1 VTVAASLTSI
11 EWVDP
16 PVLPVGPA
24 PPPHIVQRLKQKYGF
39 VPECSHR
46 LSHCQWVLESYSSP
60 DPQLA
65 FISYELADL
74 IFLVVSQDNSCRHCY
89 GASRA
94 FLRMMG
100 YSERRVLELET
111 DLHSVDLDPTTR
123 IALEYARRLS
133 RSNPRPGPSEEDAL
147 LQAGMSREAIA
158 EVALV
163 TAMYVLGNRV
173 ATLSALA
180 PSEFESMPDRW
191 YAPFFGPLFRWMVRR
206 DRKRAEPRHFAPGQN
221 TGPASELLAA
231 LDGAP
236 GAIGLRETIDRA
248 FASEALPLR
257 AKILVFAVV
266 SRTLGCPAFE
276 HACFDQLIA
285 GGLSK
290 DGVRAALDHLASPE
304 LTPLEARLVPI
315 ARETVR
321 YQKPAMIQRR
331 MHDLAQHLTPPELLD
346 AIGTFAL
353 ANALGRLT
361 VLLNRC

>member
-1 VTVAASLTSI
+1 MSALVALTSI

-16 PVLPVGPA
+16 PVLPPGPA
-24 PPPHIVQRLKQKYGF
+24 PPPEIATQLKKKFGY
-39 VPECSHR
+39 VPECAHR
-46 LSHCQWVLESYSSP
+46 LSHCDWVLQSYAAS
-60 DPQLA
+60 DPALA
-65 FISYELADL
+65 FISYDLADL

-100 YSERRVLELET
+100 YSEQRVLQLEA
-111 DLHSVDLDPTTR
+111 DLHAVDLDLTTR
-123 IALEYARRLS
+123 LALDYSRRLS
-133 RSNPRPGPSEEDAL
+133 RANPRPGPPEELAL
-147 LQAGMSREAIA
+147 LEAGLTRGAIA

-191 YAPFFGPLFRWMVRR
+191 YAPIIAPIFRWMVRR
-206 DRKRAEPRHFAPGQN
+206 ERKRVAPRKFAAGEN
-221 TGPASELLAA
+221 TGPAADLLEA
-231 LDGAP
+231 LEGAP
-236 GAIGLRETIDRA
+236 AAFAMRRVIDGA
-248 FASEALPLR
+248 FASQTLPLR
-257 AKILVFAVV
+257 AKLLVFSVV
-266 SRTLGCPAFE
+266 SRTLGCAAFE
-276 HACFDQLIA
+276 AQSVSQLEA
-285 GGLSK
+285 AGLSPQ
-290 DGVRAALDHLASPE
+290 GARAALDNLASPE

-321 YQKPAMIQRR
+321 YQKPVTVQRR
-331 MHDLAQHLTPPELLD
+331 MHELSKHLSPPELLD